1 MSNRAPLFTDLRMNE
16 LQQQNIRA
24 AIPQYYE
31 YINNRIIVEFKPK
44 DDEDTTLESYSIE
57 LSKKSTYDQ
66 VRMPFEC
73 FYLSAIFSELTVTYF
88 IILGNDNRLPLNSPR
103 S

>member
-1 MSNRAPLFTDLRMNE
+1 MNE

-66 VRMPFEC
+66 VRMPLGRFC
-73 FYLSAIFSELTVTYF
+73 LSVIFSEPTVTHF
-88 IILGNDNRLPLNSPR
+88 LILGNDNRLPLNWPKS
-103 S
+103 